1 MLVNF
6 SLPRL
11 IRNVSILS
19 LTWAALAQTGTA
31 QSIDGNQKSQG
42 ERRQQSSLTE
52 GRAQSSVPSGTRVF
66 KGLAYV
72 PDGHDR
78 QKLDLYLPGS
88 GSGFPLIVWIHG
100 GAWRAGSKNRCRARF
115 FVEEGYAV
123 ASVNYRLSQHAV
135 FPAQI
140 EDCKAAI
147 RWLRGNSKTYGING
161 DRIGVWGSSAGGHLV
176 ALLGTSGDVTDFESG
191 GDLSVSSRVQ
201 AVCDWFGPTDF
212 LRMNDFDG
220 QIDHNASDSPE
231 SQLVG
236 GSIQENQERVAQA
249 NPITYVSEDD
259 PPFLI
264 MHGDQDRLV
273 PIHQSELLYE
283 TLTKIGVEAAF
294 HRVKGAGHGFG
305 GPANQQLVR
314 AFFSRHLEN

>member
-1 MLVNF
+1 MLVTRSV
-6 SLPRL
+6 SLV
-11 IRNVSILS
+11 IRNVFVVS
-19 LTWAALAQTGTA
+19 LTCAVLAPTGAA
-31 QSIDGNQKSQG
+31 QSIDGNQTLQR
-42 ERRQQSSLTE
+42 ERRQQSGSSQ
-52 GRAQSSVPSGTRVF
+52 GRARAAVPNGTRIL
-66 KGLAYV
+66 KDLAYV

-78 QKLDLYLPGS
+78 QKLDLYIPGN
-88 GSGFPLIVWIHG
+88 GSAFPLVVWVHG
-100 GAWRAGSKNRCRARF
+100 GAWRAGSKNRCPALF
-115 FVEEGYAV
+115 FLEEGFAV

-147 RWLRGNSKTYGING
+147 RWLRANSKTYGFNE

-176 ALLGTSGDVTDFESG
+176 AMLGTSGDVLEFESG
-191 GDLSVSSRVQ
+191 ENLSVSSRVQ

-212 LRMNDFDG
+212 LRMNDFEG
-220 QIDHNASDSPE
+220 QMDHNASDSPE

-236 GSIQENQERVAQA
+236 GAIQENQDRVARA

-273 PIHQSELLYE
+273 PIHQSELLHKALMK
-283 TLTKIGVEAAF
+283 TGVEAGF
-294 HRVKGAGHGFG
+294 RRVKGAGHGFG
-305 GPANQQLVR
+305 GPENQQLVR
-314 AFFSRHLEN
+314 AFFSRHLKD

>member
-1 MLVNF
+1 M
-6 SLPRL
+6 
-11 IRNVSILS
+11 
-19 LTWAALAQTGTA
+19 GTA
-31 QSIDGNQKSQG
+31 QSLDGNQNLQR
-42 ERRQQSSLTE
+42 EQRQQSRSSR
-52 GRAQSSVPSGTRVF
+52 GRAQASVPSGIRVF
-66 KGLAYV
+66 KDLAYV

-78 QKLDLYLPGS
+78 QKLDLYLPES

-100 GAWRAGSKNRCRARF
+100 GAWRAGSKNRCPALS
-115 FVEEGYAV
+115 FVAEGYAV

-147 RWLRGNSKTYGING
+147 RRLRANSKTYGINA

-176 ALLGTSGDVTDFESG
+176 ALLGTSGDVEEFESG
-191 GDLSVSSRVQ
+191 GNLSVSSRVQ
-201 AVCDWFGPTDF
+201 AVCDWFGPTGF

-220 QIDHNASDSPE
+220 QIDHDASDSPE

-236 GSIQENQERVAQA
+236 GAIQENKERVAMA
-249 NPITYVSEDD
+249 NPITYVSKDD

-283 TLTKIGVEAAF
+283 ALTKIGVDAAF
-294 HRVKGAGHGFG
+294 QRVKGAGHGFG
-305 GPANQQLVR
+305 GAANQQLVR
-314 AFFSRHLEN
+314 TFFARHLEN